1 MFQVEADKSSN
12 LLKIN
17 FSGHVDPEQA
27 ARCVEKVQTSLADM
41 TEGFRLLTDM
51 TRLDAMD
58 PGCTPHVRKTMDL
71 CNKKGI
77 ALVVRVIPDPRKD
90 IGFNILSIFH
100 YRRGV
105 RIVTAETLDEGLKAL
120 GDQP

>member
-1 MFQVEADKSSN
+1 MFQVETDKSSN

-17 FSGHVDPEQA
+17 FSGHVDPDEA
-27 ARCVEKVQTSLADM
+27 ARCAEKVQTSLAEM
-41 TEGFRLLTDM
+41 AEGFRLLTDM
-51 TRLDAMD
+51 GGLDAMD

-105 RIVTAETLDEGLKAL
+105 RIVTVETLEEGLKAL
-120 GDQP
+120 GDQ

>member
-1 MFQVEADKSSN
+1 MFEVDADKSSN
-12 LLKIN
+12 LLKIS

-27 ARCVEKVQTSLADM
+27 ARSVEKVRAFLAEM

-51 TRLDAMD
+51 SGLDAMD
-58 PGCTPHVRKTMDL
+58 IGCTPHIRKAMDL

-90 IGFNILSIFH
+90 IGFNIMSLFH
-100 YRRGV
+100 YRRDV
-105 RIVTAETLDEGLKAL
+105 RLVTCQTMDEAL
-120 GDQP
+120 RALEAV

>member
-1 MFQVEADKSSN
+1 MFHVEADKSSN

-17 FSGHVDPEQA
+17 FSGHVDPDEA
-27 ARCVEKVQTSLADM
+27 AHCAEKVQTSLADM
-41 TEGFRLLTDM
+41 NEGFRLLTDM

-58 PGCTPHVRKTMDL
+58 PGCTPHIRKTMDL

-77 ALVVRVIPDPRKD
+77 AFVVRVIPDPRKD

-105 RIVTAETLDEGLKAL
+105 RIVTVETLDEGLKAL
-120 GDQP
+120 GDQT

>member
-1 MFQVEADKSSN
+1 MFEVDADKSSN
-12 LLKIN
+12 LLKIS

-27 ARCVEKVQTSLADM
+27 ARSVEKVRAFLAEM

-51 TRLDAMD
+51 SGLDAMD
-58 PGCTPHVRKTMDL
+58 IGCTPHIRKAMDL

>member
-1 MFQVEADKSSN
+1 
-12 LLKIN
+12 
-17 FSGHVDPEQA
+17 
-27 ARCVEKVQTSLADM
+27 
-41 TEGFRLLTDM
+41 
-51 TRLDAMD
+51 
-58 PGCTPHVRKTMDL
+58 MDL

-77 ALVVRVIPDPRKD
+77 ALVVRVIADPRKD

-105 RIVTAETLDEGLKAL
+105 RIVTVETLDEGLKAL